1 MAHPLLHERS
11 VANENIS
18 SVLCARRLFA
28 PPTVT
33 PPSFS
38 PAFLAPGQCFLPLSP
53 TPPPKRVTE
62 RKEGVGV
69 GHGRRPKIHYDRSV
83 SYTPARHRASAS
95 ATDYYNYTPHTHTI
109 TTQHTHSL
117 MGDDDGPIQ
126 LVSYVLRSLRF
137 AAVRRR
143 LSCLSP

>member
-11 VANENIS
+11 VANEIYLRS
-18 SVLCARRLFA
+18 FA
-28 PPTVT
+28 PGAFSHHRPF
-33 PPSFS
+33 PLLPFPQPSS
-38 PAFLAPGQCFLPLSP
+38 PL
-53 TPPPKRVTE
+53 
-62 RKEGVGV
+62 
-69 GHGRRPKIHYDRSV
+69 
-83 SYTPARHRASAS
+83 ASAS
-95 ATDYYNYTPHTHTI
+95 FLFPPLPHPSALRNGRRGWALDMDGVPKYIMTDRYHIPRHGTGQARAPPITTTTHHTHTI

>member
-1 MAHPLLHERS
+1 MSAPSLTKTYLRSFAPGAFSHHRPLPLLPFPQP
-11 VANENIS
+11 S
-18 SVLCARRLFA
+18 S
-28 PPTVT
+28 
-33 PPSFS
+33 
-38 PAFLAPGQCFLPLSP
+38 PL
-53 TPPPKRVTE
+53 
-62 RKEGVGV
+62 
-69 GHGRRPKIHYDRSV
+69 
-83 SYTPARHRASAS
+83 ASAS
-95 ATDYYNYTPHTHTI
+95 FLFPPLPHPSALRNGRRGWALDMDGVPKYIMTDRYHIPRHGTGQARAPPITTTTHHTHTI